1 MFVQQADLPVVGMA
15 GARGVESQGEELREA
30 FHGRMRVA
38 FVVERIALALAR
50 EGAQTGGKMPVG
62 RLPGPGRGGRI
73 GAFGGLGRWRRWRRL
88 GRLGRLGRISGLT
101 RVVVAVIVRLPV
113 VGAGVVLVFHMPRD
127 HGTFPAT
134 GQPPISNPIHFHHM
148 PRSNML
154 SQGLPRSGLVQQK
167 TTPNPQED
175 SKQ

>member
-15 GARGVESQGEELREA
+15 GARGIESQGEELREA

-62 RLPGPGRGGRI
+62 RLPGPGSGGRI
-73 GAFGGLGRWRRWRRL
+73 GAFGGFGRWRRL
-88 GRLGRLGRISGLT
+88 GRWRRISGLT

-113 VGAGVVLVFHMPRD
+113 VGAGVVLVFHSPHD